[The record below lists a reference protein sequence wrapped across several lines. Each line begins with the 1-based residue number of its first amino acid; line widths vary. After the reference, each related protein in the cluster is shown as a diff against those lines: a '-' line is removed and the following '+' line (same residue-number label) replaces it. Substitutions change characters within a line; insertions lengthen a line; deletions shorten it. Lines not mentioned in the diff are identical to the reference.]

1 MRREVIGL
9 HEKGIELAVNN
20 DWVKPLDLLA

>member
-1 MRREVIGL
+1 MRREVIGQ

-20 DWVKPLDLLA
+20 DRVKPLGLLA